1 MLFPPR
7 VLSSALELQSVAS
20 RNLFENEMKILLIQS
35 VEQTFC
41 LSLFCFF
48 FSHPLMDVDRQ
59 KGLAGAQPSLRF
71 AFLASLKAERSHLS

>member
-35 VEQTFC
+35 VETFAF
-41 LSLFCFF
+41 LFFCFF